1 MIRVLMYLIGALVAI
16 TFLRGVI
23 GILGRAFSNHAG
35 KSSAP
40 KEDAPPRQTTTATPP
55 KAVGGELKRCAVCG
69 IYAPAHSNKGEVYFC
84 SAECEQKYQA
94 A

>member
-23 GILGRAFSNHAG
+23 GIIGRAFSNTVGGG
-35 KSSAP
+35 KAAP
-40 KEDAPPRQTTTATPP
+40 EPPPAQATAAPPP
-55 KAVGGELKRCAVCG
+55 KVVGGELKRCAVCG
-69 IYAPAHSNKGEVYFC
+69 VYAPAQSNKGEAHFC
-84 SAECEQKYQA
+84 SAECASKYQA